1 MKDICGK
8 ELCKILKQNGW
19 ELKTIKGSHHVYMKE
34 GRKERISIPVHSN
47 KSLKK
52 GLLKAIMK
60 LAGIKLKPTDKQVDW

>member
-1 MKDICGK
+1 MKTISGK

-52 GLLKAIMK
+52 SLLKTI
-60 LAGIKLKPTDKQVDW
+60 IKLTNIEIEK

>member
-1 MKDICGK
+1 MKTISDK

-19 ELKTIKGSHHVYMKE
+19 KLKTIKGSHHVYMKE

-52 GLLKAIMK
+52 GLLKTI
-60 LAGIKLKPTDKQVDW
+60 IKLTNIEIEK

>member
-1 MKDICGK
+1 MKNVSGK
-8 ELCKILKQNGW
+8 GLCKILKQNGW

-52 GLLKAIMK
+52 GY
-60 LAGIKLKPTDKQVDW
+60 